1 MPQYQMIFDTVKGP
15 VQHNVDIDDG
25 ETLDD
30 VLRDILWELRQRGSI
45 LKGNGQPQVR
55 CNNQVLDTSQP
66 LPQQNIFAN
75 EVLRVST
82 ISING

>member
-1 MPQYQMIFDTVKGP
+1 MPQYQMVFDTVTGP
-15 VQHNVDIDDG
+15 IQHNVDIDDA

-45 LKGNGQPQVR
+45 LKGNGQPQVVWG
-55 CNNQVLDTSQP
+55 NQVLDSSLP
-66 LPQQNIFAN
+66 LPQQNVFPN